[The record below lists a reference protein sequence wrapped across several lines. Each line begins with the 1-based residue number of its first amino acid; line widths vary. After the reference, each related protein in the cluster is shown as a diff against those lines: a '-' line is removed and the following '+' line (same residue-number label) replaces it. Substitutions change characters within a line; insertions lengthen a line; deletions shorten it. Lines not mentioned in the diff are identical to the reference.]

1 MKKSDK
7 MPYHQKNIVE
17 LNQQLA
23 SVRKQLVEARIKHG
37 GGQLKDTSVFKK
49 LKYQISLILTI
60 IKQKQNDSKQE

>member
-7 MPYHQKNIVE
+7 MPYHQKNIAE

-23 SVRKQLVEARIKHG
+23 SIRKKLVEARIKHG
-37 GGQLKDTSVFKK
+37 GGQLKDTSIFKK

-60 IKQKQNDSKQE
+60 VRQKQNDIKQK

>member
-7 MPYHQKNIVE
+7 MPYHQKNIDE
-17 LNQQLA
+17 LSQQLV
-23 SVRKQLVEARIKHG
+23 SIRKKLVETRIKHS

-60 IKQKQNDSKQE
+60 IRQKQNDTKQK